1 MLLTD
6 VVMPHLRGS
15 EVARRLSAS
24 RPDMRVIFMSGYTEG
39 EFGTVPFEDHGPET
53 TLLQKPFELDSLALK
68 IREVLKA
75 RSRR

>member
-1 MLLTD
+1 
-6 VVMPHLRGS
+6 VMPHIRGS

-24 RPDMRVIFMSGYTEG
+24 RPDMKVIFMSGYTEG
-39 EFGTVPFEDHGPET
+39 EFGSVPGENLQPGT

-68 IREVLKA
+68 IREALEA

>member
-1 MLLTD
+1 
-6 VVMPHLRGS
+6 
-15 EVARRLSAS
+15 
-24 RPDMRVIFMSGYTEG
+24 MRVIFMSGYTEG
-39 EFGTVPFEDHGPET
+39 EFGAASGEEQGAET